1 MPSIHKLEENIAG
14 SGQFMPVNYG
24 LVNCLMRTIMFRDLA
39 ERGLRHISVS
49 ANGDAV
55 LDLLGGASETHHNP
69 RPHLSISP
77 YRS

>member
-1 MPSIHKLEENIAG
+1 MPSIHKPGKNLARF
-14 SGQFMPVNYG
+14 GQFMPINYR
-24 LVNCLMRTIMFRDLA
+24 LVNCLMRAIMFKDSA